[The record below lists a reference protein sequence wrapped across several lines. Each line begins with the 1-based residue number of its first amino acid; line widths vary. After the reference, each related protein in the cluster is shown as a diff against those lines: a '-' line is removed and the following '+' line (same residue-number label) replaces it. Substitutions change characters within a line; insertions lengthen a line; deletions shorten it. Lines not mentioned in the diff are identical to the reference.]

1 MCNNYSVKKIS
12 SVETYWHQLS
22 QLYIKWKGR
31 RISPLTLKQI
41 YNVSEGTYVDAP
53 TRVTLEQFINGPL
66 AEEHG
71 LDDSETDKPLL
82 NAVDFV
88 ELLRCHWVTD
98 INTFP
103 HERQRVQLATILL
116 VAAFTGSRPGA
127 LLGITYRDLDLF
139 VQRDKS
145 TGEVV
150 LTLQLK
156 LTRTK
161 SRKKRKRP

>member
-1 MCNNYSVKKIS
+1 MF
-12 SVETYWHQLS
+12 
-22 QLYIKWKGR
+22 LY
-31 RISPLTLKQI
+31 
-41 YNVSEGTYVDAP
+41 
-53 TRVTLEQFINGPL
+53 TRVTLEQFINDLL
-66 AEEHG
+66 AEEYR

-82 NAVDFV
+82 DTVDFV
-88 ELLRCHWVTD
+88 ELLRCHWVSD

-116 VAAFTGSRPGA
+116 IAAFTRSRPGA

-139 VQRDKS
+139 IQRDKII
-145 TGEVV
+145 GEVA

>member
-1 MCNNYSVKKIS
+1 M
-12 SVETYWHQLS
+12 
-22 QLYIKWKGR
+22 
-31 RISPLTLKQI
+31 
-41 YNVSEGTYVDAP
+41 
-53 TRVTLEQFINGPL
+53 EQFINGPL
-66 AEEHG
+66 AEEHR

-82 NAVDFV
+82 DAVDFV

-98 INTFP
+98 TNTFP

-139 VQRDKS
+139 VQRDKT
-145 TGEVV
+145 TGEVA

-161 SRKKRKRP
+161 SRKKRKRPYVTVTKSGPSI